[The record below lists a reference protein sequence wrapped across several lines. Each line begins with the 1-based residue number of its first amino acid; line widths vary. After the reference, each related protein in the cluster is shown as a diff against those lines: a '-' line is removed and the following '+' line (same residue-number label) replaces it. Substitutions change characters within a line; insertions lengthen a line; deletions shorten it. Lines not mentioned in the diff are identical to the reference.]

1 MKKFVIAVAVVILL
15 APVVLAGPATVT
27 VTQIRASGS
36 GGDVSIDT
44 RLKDLKESLVKR
56 FRFAKYDFLSRKSA
70 TLPKGHTKTWKLTDG
85 NYLDIK
91 FSGAEGDGD
100 KVVYTL
106 SLEVYSRTPKGR
118 DIIAKTTVK
127 RTKGKALLYG
137 LGHSRMVRGTLI
149 LVIKAE

>member
-1 MKKFVIAVAVVILL
+1 MKKLVVAAAVIVLL
-15 APVVLAGPATVT
+15 APVVLAGPTTVT

-36 GGDVSIDT
+36 GGEVSIDAGI
-44 RLKDLKESLVKR
+44 KDLKESLAKR
-56 FRFAKYDFLSRKSA
+56 FRFAKYAFLSRKSS
-70 TLPKGHTKTWKLTDG
+70 TLSKGGTKTWKLADG

-91 FSGAEGDGD
+91 FSGAEGNGN

-118 DIIAKTTVK
+118 ETIAKTTVK
-127 RTKGKALLYG
+127 RSKGKAFLYG
-137 LGHSRMVRGTLI
+137 LGHSRTVGGTLI